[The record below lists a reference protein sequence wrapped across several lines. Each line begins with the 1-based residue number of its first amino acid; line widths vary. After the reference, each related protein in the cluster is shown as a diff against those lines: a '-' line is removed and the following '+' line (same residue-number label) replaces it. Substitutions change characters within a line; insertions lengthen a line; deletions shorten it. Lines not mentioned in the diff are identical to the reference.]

1 MGEAQLQSV
10 KEYIAKHNLE
20 DELSNAVNQAIKL
33 DSDDPYRVISDY
45 LRKFAKEQ
53 DEEEDDDDD
62 VIPEGEE
69 PVHRPTGR
77 RQQVVAAKLEIPDGW
92 TPPTYEKTASESEFL
107 ETTMAGNK
115 LMKSLAPSDRKQL
128 MMAFKKIEFAPGDT
142 IIKQGDAGDLFYI
155 LDSGVADI
163 SISGKGSVMKATKG
177 IAFGELAL
185 LHNAPRAATVT
196 AEEPV
201 VAWGLD
207 AISFK
212 SILMGKSQTDAE
224 DYKNFIKQVPIL
236 KDLSPESVQEM
247 ASALKEGVFMPQQ
260 NIICEGDEG
269 NDFYIIREGEVKC
282 TKAGEG
288 EVSRKLTRGDFF
300 GELALLSS
308 DKRAATV
315 TATKPTTV
323 LSLKRDEFTRLLG
336 PLKDLISETAAA
348 SRS

>member
-1 MGEAQLQSV
+1 M
-10 KEYIAKHNLE
+10 
-20 DELSNAVNQAIKL
+20 
-33 DSDDPYRVISDY
+33 
-45 LRKFAKEQ
+45 
-53 DEEEDDDDD
+53 
-62 VIPEGEE
+62 
-69 PVHRPTGR
+69 
-77 RQQVVAAKLEIPDGW
+77 
-92 TPPTYEKTASESEFL
+92 
-107 ETTMAGNK
+107 
-115 LMKSLAPSDRKQL
+115 
-128 MMAFKKIEFAPGDT
+128 
-142 IIKQGDAGDLFYI
+142 
-155 LDSGVADI
+155 
-163 SISGKGSVMKATKG
+163 
-177 IAFGELAL
+177 
-185 LHNAPRAATVT
+185 
-196 AEEPV
+196 

-247 ASALKEGVFMPQQ
+247 ASALKEGVFMAQQ

>member
-1 MGEAQLQSV
+1 MAALAAAAAMAMAAARSGCS
-10 KEYIAKHNLE
+10 
-20 DELSNAVNQAIKL
+20 LSA
-33 DSDDPYRVISDY
+33 R
-45 LRKFAKEQ
+45 
-53 DEEEDDDDD
+53 
-62 VIPEGEE
+62 
-69 PVHRPTGR
+69 
-77 RQQVVAAKLEIPDGW
+77 
-92 TPPTYEKTASESEFL
+92 
-107 ETTMAGNK
+107 
-115 LMKSLAPSDRKQL
+115 SLTPSDRTRTL
-128 MMAFKKIEFAPGDT
+128 RTCVAP
-142 IIKQGDAGDLFYI
+142 ASPLRPP
-155 LDSGVADI
+155 
-163 SISGKGSVMKATKG
+163 
-177 IAFGELAL
+177 L
-185 LHNAPRAATVT
+185 LPPPSSLLPSPSAQ
-196 AEEPV
+196 EPV

-236 KDLSPESVQEM
+236 KVSSAHASSPHASSPHASHDFTANPIAKSHSRPSISLALIGRPRLLRLRLLLLTSRRVILARPLLLYPVPVPRAAQDLSPDSVQEM
-247 ASALKEGVFMPQQ
+247 AGCLKEVEFPTDA

-269 NDFYIIREGEVKC
+269 NNFYIIREGEVKC
-282 TKAGEG
+282 TKAGMG

-315 TATKPTTV
+315 TATKATTV